1 MPKERKE
8 GGGVLRISSDR
19 DVRMREKPKNKT
31 PQNRLGFKQNPQKIP
46 APKVLVSN
54 TQKIPT

>member
-1 MPKERKE
+1 MPKE
-8 GGGVLRISSDR
+8 GGGGG
-19 DVRMREKPKNKT
+19 T
-31 PQNRLGFKQNPQKIP
+31 PDFKWQGCSNEGKAKKQNPQSRLGFKQNPQKIP